1 LQLHG
6 QLEAERKQIESELVE
21 ISKPYEELIARLDQM
36 PGLDRDAALAILG
49 EIGDDMLPW
58 ADEHRFAAWA
68 GLCPGNHESAGK
80 RKKISVRKGNP
91 FLKSIMVQAATA
103 AVRTKGSYYQ
113 AKFRRLMM
121 RRGYKRAI
129 VAIAHSMLVA
139 IYHMIRDNKPYRE
152 LGGDWL
158 DKRSA
163 ESKSKALVNQLE
175 RLGYRVELLPAQA

>member
-1 LQLHG
+1 MQRSRSSVKSAMTCCHG
-6 QLEAERKQIESELVE
+6 RMNIGLLPGPGCVPAITKVQASER
-21 ISKPYEELIARLDQM
+21 
-36 PGLDRDAALAILG
+36 
-49 EIGDDMLPW
+49 
-58 ADEHRFAAWA
+58 
-68 GLCPGNHESAGK
+68 
-80 RKKISVRKGNP
+80 KISVRKGNP